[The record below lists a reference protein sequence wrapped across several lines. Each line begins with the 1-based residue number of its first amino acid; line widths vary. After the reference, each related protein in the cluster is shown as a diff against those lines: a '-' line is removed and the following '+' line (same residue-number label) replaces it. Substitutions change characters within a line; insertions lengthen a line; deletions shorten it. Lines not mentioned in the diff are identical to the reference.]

1 LTPLSGIFRY
11 AVRQGWRSENPV
23 RGLEADE
30 KPTIETREQRILEP
44 EEIRK
49 LLEAAPTKYR
59 PLIETAVFTGLRLG
73 ELLGLK
79 WGDVD
84 LSRGVIRV
92 HRQLTQLGELA
103 EPKTA
108 SSKRQVVVFPQLARM
123 LREHRLG
130 SRFSGEDDFVFAT
143 EAGTPFLWGNV
154 GKRGLKKA
162 AEGAKLN
169 RPGEPLRMHDLRHCF
184 ASMLIR
190 EGADVVFVAR
200 QLGHANPAITL
211 GIYAHLFDSET
222 QATKMRDALEARF
235 GGNAVVTSV
244 GKEGEDTGTVSGG
257 NVLAMPAVGS
267 RP

>member
-1 LTPLSGIFRY
+1 MRRPHKPPWSSVRTAESDRTHPPDLRAGGDTLARLQEQDSTADADRLRSCAQNHLLPALGGKKIHAVNEDDIARLIRQLEPTLGPWAIRGQVLTPLSGIFRY

-92 HRQLTQLGELA
+92 H
-103 EPKTA
+103 
-108 SSKRQVVVFPQLARM
+108 
-123 LREHRLG
+123 
-130 SRFSGEDDFVFAT
+130 
-143 EAGTPFLWGNV
+143 GN
-154 GKRGLKKA
+154 
-162 AEGAKLN
+162 
-169 RPGEPLRMHDLRHCF
+169 
-184 ASMLIR
+184 
-190 EGADVVFVAR
+190 
-200 QLGHANPAITL
+200 
-211 GIYAHLFDSET
+211 
-222 QATKMRDALEARF
+222 
-235 GGNAVVTSV
+235 
-244 GKEGEDTGTVSGG
+244 
-257 NVLAMPAVGS
+257 
-267 RP
+267 

>member
-1 LTPLSGIFRY
+1 
-11 AVRQGWRSENPV
+11 
-23 RGLEADE
+23 
-30 KPTIETREQRILEP
+30 
-44 EEIRK
+44 
-49 LLEAAPTKYR
+49 
-59 PLIETAVFTGLRLG
+59 
-73 ELLGLK
+73 
-79 WGDVD
+79 
-84 LSRGVIRV
+84 
-92 HRQLTQLGELA
+92 
-103 EPKTA
+103 
-108 SSKRQVVVFPQLARM
+108 M
-123 LREHRLG
+123 LREHRLC

-169 RPGEPLRMHDLRHCF
+169 RPGESLRMHDLRHCF

-211 GIYAHLFDSET
+211 GIYAHLFDSEA
-222 QATKMRDALEARF
+222 QATKMRDTLEARF
-235 GGNAVVTSV
+235 GGNAVVTSD

-257 NVLAMPAVGS
+257 NVLVMLAVGS